1 MTRNE
6 HLLRNSNIDDA
17 LTTAGWTWQAQVQIA
32 PGQISMSGSTVYD
45 DMRAITVDYL
55 LRFQGIPLAIVDVKN
70 KEKSAA
76 DGIQQASRYASRL
89 SLRYSVAT
97 NGIDWVLK
105 DNETGELE
113 SLTSPP
119 EPETLLRRMEFPLN
133 RERWEQVFQ
142 ADYPFVQ
149 RMRPYQEIAVN
160 KVLLHFAQGHR
171 RAGIIMATG
180 TGKTQVI
187 LHLVRKMLTGK
198 VISGNRVLFITDRAA
213 RLEELRFIFEQ
224 FPDINSVVLNREMM
238 ISADED
244 AVHLATVQMLVNQHD
259 GREYFRDLPPDSF
272 GLIIIDDSTGPG
284 FSRGLPVL
292 KHFANA
298 MQLGVSSFPG
308 SYRRSL
314 AETGASTTQAEWFG
328 NPVFIYGGMQ
338 AIDEG
343 FLAPYRMVIRQL
355 DTVYARSFSHTFT
368 NPQSYDV
375 RSPDYIRIIADDFWT
390 LLSQEGRT
398 NEKTIIFCADSTQ
411 AEFMVRELG
420 HLSGDPGYAVRITG
434 YDENRNQLVQK
445 FIVAASHSPR
455 AAVTVDFLTSGPPV
469 PDVRNLVFMRPVHSE
484 TLYQKMKACGAHLSI
499 ASDKRFYTIYDY
511 TGVHRLDERGTAL
524 ESAENWTLQSDERH
538 SRSFL
543 SVGAGFSVETDL
555 DGKGHVHIPDG
566 QKIPSDTYV
575 NDCRRGILTLCHN
588 NKGTLY
594 AQWVNRGQRQY
605 LRENLRSNNISAE
618 VLRVILNLP
627 DVDDVDI
634 YAKVGFQ
641 LDWVPDRVERVESLW
656 DKGMSWLEN
665 EGSTASIKL
674 QVWQTALDH
683 YCLFGI
689 DDLENAQIYMTP
701 PFTQQFGSFPE
712 MARRYGGA
720 ARLREDFEKIKEL
733 LYTSELH

>member
-1 MTRNE
+1 
-6 HLLRNSNIDDA
+6 
-17 LTTAGWTWQAQVQIA
+17 
-32 PGQISMSGSTVYD
+32 
-45 DMRAITVDYL
+45 
-55 LRFQGIPLAIVDVKN
+55 
-70 KEKSAA
+70 
-76 DGIQQASRYASRL
+76 
-89 SLRYSVAT
+89 
-97 NGIDWVLK
+97 
-105 DNETGELE
+105 
-113 SLTSPP
+113 
-119 EPETLLRRMEFPLN
+119 
-133 RERWEQVFQ
+133 
-142 ADYPFVQ
+142 
-149 RMRPYQEIAVN
+149 
-160 KVLLHFAQGHR
+160 
-171 RAGIIMATG
+171 
-180 TGKTQVI
+180 
-187 LHLVRKMLTGK
+187 
-198 VISGNRVLFITDRAA
+198 
-213 RLEELRFIFEQ
+213 
-224 FPDINSVVLNREMM
+224 PDINSVVLNREMM
-238 ISADED
+238 ISADEE
-244 AVHLATVQMLVNQHD
+244 AVHLATVQMLVNQCE
-259 GREYFRDLPPDSF
+259 GREYFRDLPPDTF

-298 MQLGVSSFPG
+298 MQLGVSSFSG
-308 SYRRSL
+308 SYMRSL
-314 AETGASTTQAEWFG
+314 AESGASTTQAEWFG
-328 NPVFIYGGMQ
+328 NPVFIYDGMQ

-343 FLAPYRMVIRQL
+343 FLAPYRMVIRHL
-355 DTVYARSFSHTFT
+355 DTVYGHSSNNPFT
-368 NPQSYDV
+368 NQQSYNV

-445 FIVAASHSPR
+445 FIVADSHSPR

-524 ESAENWTLQSDERH
+524 ESGENWTLQTDERH
-538 SRSFL
+538 FRSFL

-555 DGKGHVHIPDG
+555 DGKGHVHLPDG
-566 QKIPSDTYV
+566 QKLPSDIYV
-575 NDCRRGILTLCHN
+575 NDCRRGILSLCQN

-594 AQWVNRGQRQY
+594 AQWVNRVQRQY
-605 LRENLRSNNISAE
+605 LREILRLNNISAE

-665 EGSTASIKL
+665 EGNTASIKL

-733 LYTSELH
+733 LYTS